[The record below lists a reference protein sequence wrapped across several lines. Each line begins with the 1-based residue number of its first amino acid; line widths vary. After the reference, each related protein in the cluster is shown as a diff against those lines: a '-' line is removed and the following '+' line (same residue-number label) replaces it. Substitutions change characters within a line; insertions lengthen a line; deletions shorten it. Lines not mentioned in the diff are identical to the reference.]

1 MTNIKPDKLKFL
13 LKAIFQSNS
22 YRIKMHVRL
31 HFVRIQGGG
40 MGANAMTLALTDHSH
55 DHKTTD
61 KETDRKHYHIN
72 LKGYTG
78 QRKKQ
83 VIEGLEIS
91 AHK

>member
-13 LKAIFQSNS
+13 LNATFQYNS
-22 YRIKMHVRL
+22 YRLKIHVRL

-40 MGANAMTLALTDHSH
+40 MGANAMILALADHSS

-61 KETDRKHYHIN
+61 KETDRKLYHIT

-78 QRKKQ
+78 QRKEQ
-83 VIEGLEIS
+83 VIEGLQN
-91 AHK
+91 